1 MLGVGTIVLAL
12 GSHEHCEAK
21 GLADPNEPMEAAGH
35 EGHGHRLLYL
45 SPY

>member
-1 MLGVGTIVLAL
+1 
-12 GSHEHCEAK
+12 
-21 GLADPNEPMEAAGH
+21 LADPNEPMEAAGH